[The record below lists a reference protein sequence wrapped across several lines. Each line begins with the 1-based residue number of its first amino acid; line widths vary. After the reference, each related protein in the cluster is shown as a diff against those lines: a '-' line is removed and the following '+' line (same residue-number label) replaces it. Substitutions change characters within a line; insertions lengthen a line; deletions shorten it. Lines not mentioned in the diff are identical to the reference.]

1 MPVNVDRLN
10 EQLLNDIAFRAEW
23 RPIYQALKHLFD
35 ILNQNRRRTGGDDD
49 IISAVEITADDT
61 LLSAMESRIAEL
73 ESLVSALQREN
84 DHLSRIAALESRL
97 DGLDRETAI
106 PKPEPQTD
114 MDYTTTLIHD
124 LLARVKSLEVQ
135 I

>member
-1 MPVNVDRLN
+1 MANVDRLN

-73 ESLVSALQREN
+73 ESLVAALQREN

-114 MDYTTTLIHD
+114 MDFTNTLIYD
-124 LLARVKSLEVQ
+124 LIERVKAIEVQ